1 MDCDERKQST
11 DGELA
16 GIITDHACVMVD
28 RGDGQRHFE
37 SNVAITSGVLLIAA
51 VKIRVIMREFME
63 VRHAPPLLRRLT
75 DSWVALV
82 FVLLLVLYWLGIGVR
97 S

>member
-1 MDCDERKQST
+1 MNESNRLMASWL
-11 DGELA
+11 GLSL
-16 GIITDHACVMVD
+16 ITLVSWWIGAKH
-28 RGDGQRHFE
+28 GQRHFE

-51 VKIRVIMREFME
+51 VKIRVIMQEFME

-82 FVLLLVLYWLGIGVR
+82 FVLLLVLYWLGVGVR